1 MSTII
6 LRALKICHLRPEG
19 NSSEQKD
26 VWSGTWERAV
36 LMRTRPGH
44 TPLHLN
50 ICEWRSLMG
59 SYNIAFSFNIA
70 TDTEG
75 PFEKADKARAG
86 LAPGWA

>member
-1 MSTII
+1 
-6 LRALKICHLRPEG
+6 
-19 NSSEQKD
+19 
-26 VWSGTWERAV
+26 
-36 LMRTRPGH
+36 MRTRAGL

-59 SYNIAFSFNIA
+59 SYHISFSFNIA